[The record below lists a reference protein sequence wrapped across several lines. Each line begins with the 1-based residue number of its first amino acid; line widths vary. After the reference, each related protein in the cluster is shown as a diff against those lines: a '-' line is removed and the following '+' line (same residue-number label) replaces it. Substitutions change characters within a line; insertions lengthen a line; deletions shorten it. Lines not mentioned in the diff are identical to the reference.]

1 MTQMGD
7 EWNIDSISLSLTRR
21 STKQEQLKTKLME
34 AMHHQM
40 EHEMTFKTRERVS
53 RFIRSTKQSD
63 IIGHNYMIMRSL
75 QIAAENC
82 KKNQIFNFSL
92 NLPLL
97 VTRSRSGLD
106 MFQETCQRL
115 NNELLSVSEC
125 EAVDCNA
132 TSPYRT
138 ISGCCNNIA
147 NKTLGSTHRAFNRL
161 MKNQYEDLISL
172 PRGGMNPSNLPSP
185 RDISSA
191 VHRVKETKP
200 KPPVSVMLMQF
211 GQFIDHDM
219 TLTPEQG

>member
-82 KKNQIFNFSL
+82 KKKSNFQL
-92 NLPLL
+92 
-97 VTRSRSGLD
+97 
-106 MFQETCQRL
+106 
-115 NNELLSVSEC
+115 
-125 EAVDCNA
+125 
-132 TSPYRT
+132 
-138 ISGCCNNIA
+138 
-147 NKTLGSTHRAFNRL
+147 
-161 MKNQYEDLISL
+161 
-172 PRGGMNPSNLPSP
+172 
-185 RDISSA
+185 
-191 VHRVKETKP
+191 
-200 KPPVSVMLMQF
+200 
-211 GQFIDHDM
+211 
-219 TLTPEQG
+219 